1 MAIGCARA
9 ERVDKS
15 LFKQRF
21 RRRLY
26 AYPWKSA
33 LNDKP
38 LSERKLVTD
47 TGGFGVVMGRKLFRN
62 DTVLTSFQAVT
73 AVSHTTDDASTIS
86 NSKHG
91 LFPRSILRPPPSAK
105 QFPISNFQSRTKKLL
120 GQTASAKRAPRSR
133 SPSHPANGRNVDY
146 VTV

>member
-1 MAIGCARA
+1 MAIGRIRA
-9 ERVDKS
+9 EPVDKR
-15 LFKQRF
+15 LFQQRF
-21 RRRLY
+21 RTRLY

-47 TGGFGVVMGRKLFRN
+47 TGGYAVVMGRKLFRN
-62 DTVLTSFQAVT
+62 DTVLTSFRAVT
-73 AVSHTTDDASTIS
+73 AVSQTMDDASTIS

-91 LFPRSILRPPPSAK
+91 LFPRSTLRPP
-105 QFPISNFQSRTKKLL
+105 QNNFRFPISNPVQENCWGRRT
-120 GQTASAKRAPRSR
+120 TSAKRAPRSR